1 MNSLAACRRY
11 TFLPPNRILNC
22 LPLQSDVLKKKAD
35 LLTQLEEQFRTHPA
49 NRALAREDASWTYQ
63 RLNAVS
69 ASCASRLQN
78 GSPDFAP
85 VALLMRHDVTLIA
98 AMVGVLRSGGF
109 YVVLNPT
116 YSIAR
121 IRQICD
127 QVRPR
132 AIITSVE
139 HVSLARDLAK
149 SSGQVFLFDDLT
161 SCSGP
166 FVKLSLARAAPCAL
180 FYTSGSLGVPKPLV
194 YTHGATFQNVTNYS
208 RALNIQAHDRLSLLS
223 PCSAAASAS
232 SIFGA
237 LLNGASVHP
246 FEPVQQGL
254 TAMASW
260 IEREQITIY
269 HSVPSLFRRFLATLE
284 PDQILPSVRLV
295 KLGGEPVFAAD
306 IDLFRRHFRE
316 DAVLINGLGMT
327 EANGN
332 VCHYRVARSV
342 KLDSIIVPVGRPLDG
357 VDLKLL
363 SPDNSEVAGGEVGE
377 IALRGRQIA
386 PSFWTGQ
393 GVKYFGIGRDGWF
406 RSGDLGRKND
416 AGLLE
421 HLGRKDNQLKRRGQ
435 WVSLA
440 EVEAA
445 LIQFDGV
452 KEVAAIAFEQGNREK
467 GIAAFLS
474 WKETPISEREVRQAL
489 ALKLPAHAFP
499 NCFFTLANLPIL
511 PNGKLDRIA
520 LSRAAEKVLPKVAE
534 VRSETFDSI
543 TLELLSIWKQVL
555 ERGDITIKDDFFAFG
570 GDSLAAAAIMA
581 AVEKIF
587 CVNLPTGALLNAPT
601 VEKLAKTIRN
611 NQGGK
616 KRVQVVGYRLDGK
629 NPPLYYVPG
638 AGCEAFELKLLPR
651 HLPTEQA
658 ILAFQPRGLDG
669 RSRYQASVEAMAKSY
684 LAHVR
689 VHQPHGPYY
698 LCGNCFG
705 GVVAFEMAQ
714 RLVAAGEK
722 VAFLGLFD
730 SYGGDYPK
738 PRASMP
744 ISNKQPF
751 KVESFLSKLFGCI
764 GEVVKDPNYLT
775 RKLCEIDVA
784 LRFSLFARDY
794 ESRTSCFRR
803 LCGIARR
810 RYRMRPFPGRIVL
823 FRTDDLPSAELYEPD
838 PLLGWNGMAL
848 GGIEIHELP
857 GRHGDYMREPQ
868 VQALAEKLVSCLAR
882 ARATT
887 EASADE
893 APRANFVPI

>member
-1 MNSLAACRRY
+1 M
-11 TFLPPNRILNC
+11 F
-22 LPLQSDVLKKKAD
+22 LKKKAD
-35 LLTQLEEQFRTHPA
+35 LLAQLEEEFKIHPG
-49 NRALAREDASWTYQ
+49 NRAVASEDTNWSYQ

-69 ASCASRLQN
+69 AGCASSLQN
-78 GSPDFAP
+78 GSHEFAP
-85 VALLMRHDVTLIA
+85 VALLMRHDVRLIA
-98 AMVGVLRSGGF
+98 AIIGVLRSGGF

-121 IRQICD
+121 IRQIYD
-127 QVRPR
+127 EVRPR
-132 AIITSVE
+132 AIITSAE
-139 HVSLARDLAK
+139 HVRLARDLTK
-149 SSGQVFLFDDLT
+149 SSRRVLLFDNLV
-161 SCSGP
+161 SNAAS
-166 FVKLSLARAAPCAL
+166 FAKLSLSHSAPCAL
-180 FYTSGSLGVPKPLV
+180 FYTSGSLGGPRPLV
-194 YTHGATFQNVTNYS
+194 YTHGATLHNVTNYS
-208 RALNIQAHDRLSLLS
+208 RALNIQAHDRLTLLS

-232 SIFGA
+232 SLFAA

-246 FEPVQQGL
+246 FEPVQEGL
-254 TAMASW
+254 TALASW
-260 IEREQITIY
+260 IEREQLTIY

-284 PDQILPSVRLV
+284 PDQILPSIRLV

-332 VCHYRVARSV
+332 VCHYRVARCV
-342 KLDSIIVPVGRPLDG
+342 KFDGIIVPVGRPLDG

-363 SPDNSEVAGGEVGE
+363 NPDNSEVARGEIGE
-377 IALRGRQIA
+377 IALRGRQIV
-386 PSFWTGQ
+386 PSFWTGK
-393 GVKYFGIGRDGWF
+393 GVEYFGIGRDGWF
-406 RSGDLGRKND
+406 RTGDLGRKND
-416 AGLLE
+416 ADLLE
-421 HLGRKDNQLKRRGQ
+421 HLGRKDNQLKRLGQ

-445 LIQFDGV
+445 LLQFDGV
-452 KEVAAIAFEQGNREK
+452 KEVAAVAFEKRNREK

-474 WKETPISEREVRQAL
+474 WKDTPISEHEVRRAL
-489 ALKLPAHAFP
+489 AVKLPAHAFP
-499 NCFFTLANLPIL
+499 NCVFNLVSLPVL
-511 PNGKLDRIA
+511 PNGKIDRIA
-520 LSRAAEKVLPKVAE
+520 LSRTAQNALPKVAE
-534 VRSETFDSI
+534 VQSQSFDSI

-601 VEKLAKTIRN
+601 VEKLAKIIRN
-611 NQGGK
+611 SQGGK

-705 GVVAFEMAQ
+705 GVVAFEMAR
-714 RLVAAGEK
+714 RLAAAGEK

-738 PRASMP
+738 RRASVP
-744 ISNKQPF
+744 ISSQPF
-751 KVESFLSKLFGCI
+751 KVQSLLSKLFRSI
-764 GEVVKDPNYLT
+764 GEVVKDRNYLKE
-775 RKLCEIDVA
+775 KLLEIDVA

-794 ESRTSCFRR
+794 ESRSSCLRR

-810 RYRMRPFPGRIVL
+810 RYRMRPFPGRVVL
-823 FRTDDLPSAELYEPD
+823 FRPDDLPFAELYEPD
-838 PLLGWNGMAL
+838 PLLGWDGMAL
-848 GGIEIHELP
+848 EGIEIHELP

-868 VQALAEKLVSCLAR
+868 VKVLAEKLVSCLAR
-882 ARATT
+882 ARAATQ
-887 EASADE
+887 APADE
-893 APRANFVPI
+893 APRSKFVSN